1 MKGVINIQHTG
12 LYNNRRL
19 IRVIVVPA
27 LMISAFLLGSTLLSS
42 SYALHIPNQT
52 AIMDP
57 TFADITDP
65 IRNSTSLT
73 NTSLP
78 PMTQLTNGIVPD
90 SVVSCVDYDG
100 DSVCGTTNTPDDIIL
115 EEAASEDS
123 RGDDQK

>member
-1 MKGVINIQHTG
+1 
-12 LYNNRRL
+12 L

-27 LMISAFLLGSTLLSS
+27 LMILAFLLGSTLLSS

-73 NTSLP
+73 NTSLS
-78 PMTQLTNGIVPD
+78 PMTQLTNSTSITNGIVPD
-90 SVVSCVDYDG
+90 SVVPCVDYDG
-100 DSVCGTTNTPDDIIL
+100 DRVCGTTNTPDDIIL

-123 RGDDQK
+123 RGDDQ

>member
-12 LYNNRRL
+12 LYNNRIL

-78 PMTQLTNGIVPD
+78 PMTQLANGIVPD

>member
-12 LYNNRRL
+12 LYNNRKL
-19 IRVIVVPA
+19 IRVIVVPG
-27 LMISAFLLGSTLLSS
+27 LMISGFLLGSTLLSS